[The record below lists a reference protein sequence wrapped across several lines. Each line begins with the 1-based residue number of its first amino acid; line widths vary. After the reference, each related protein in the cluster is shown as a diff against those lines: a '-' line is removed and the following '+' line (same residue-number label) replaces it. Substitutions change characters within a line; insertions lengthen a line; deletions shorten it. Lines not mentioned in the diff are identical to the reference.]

1 MRILS
6 ERRAIMGARI
16 GRAAVAA
23 AVLSMAALVAL
34 PAAAEGLNVPSD
46 IRANMGDRLDVK
58 LTGRLDAR
66 CLLSGGGDIDLGE
79 LRGGEGVM
87 ARFGLECNVPFEIDI
102 RSAHGG
108 LAHATKPQGE
118 GPFSGLLEYDLNL
131 TVPVLRPTPGV
142 VRGAFG
148 SRQLLTHAT
157 LSSGDGIAAGG
168 GSLELRTR
176 ATEGAGLLAGRYSE
190 TLSLTV
196 SPRI

>member
-1 MRILS
+1 
-6 ERRAIMGARI
+6 MGGGGNGRVI
-16 GRAAVAA
+16 GAVAA
-23 AVLSMAALVAL
+23 ILASAICAPSV
-34 PAAAEGLNVPSD
+34 AAESIDRSASP
-46 IRANMGDRLDVK
+46 IANMSDRIDVR

-66 CLLSGGGDIDLGE
+66 CLLRGGGDIDLGE
-79 LRGGEGVM
+79 LRGGEGVV
-87 ARFGLECNVPFEIDI
+87 ARFGLECNVPFDIDI

-131 TVPVLRPTPGV
+131 TVPVLRPTPGIV
-142 VRGAFG
+142 HAAFG
-148 SRQLLTHAT
+148 SRQLLTRAT

-168 GSLELRTR
+168 GSMELRAR
-176 ATEGAGLLAGRYSE
+176 AVEGAGLLAGRYSE